1 MPFHS
6 GWLDDPCSSS
16 LPACLLGQF
25 SVPVAIEHLD
35 QSHYPMILR
44 VGKASL
50 AADFAVRVVLVLPVP
65 IGDS

>member
-25 SVPVAIEHLD
+25 SVPVAIERLGQIHC
-35 QSHYPMILR
+35 PTILL
-44 VGKASL
+44 VGKAAL
-50 AADFAVRVVLVLPVP
+50 AADFAVRAVWVLPVP
-65 IGDS
+65 ISDA